1 MWRKKNHDHISGFH
15 KIWNGQEFWRI
26 LTLTH
31 ILEDYS
37 SYFSS
42 KTNVVGTQ
50 KNRLNNIKLLLFL
63 KDLFVDFDKQIIS
76 ILQKK
81 LKNYLIYLWT
91 QFEPKPGSK
100 LFVTGPTKIIW
111 IQNVCH
117 TCVISEKIFFV
128 LDSAIVI
135 IYKLFRSLLI
145 LIKTVF

>member
-1 MWRKKNHDHISGFH
+1 MVLRPLDKCAY
-15 KIWNGQEFWRI
+15 
-26 LTLTH
+26 

-81 LKNYLIYLWT
+81 I
-91 QFEPKPGSK
+91 EK
-100 LFVTGPTKIIW
+100 L
-111 IQNVCH
+111 
-117 TCVISEKIFFV
+117 
-128 LDSAIVI
+128 LDIPLHSV
-135 IYKLFRSLLI
+135 
-145 LIKTVF
+145 